1 MDIELLTMDRV
12 IKLYE
17 KTIFMK
23 LNLLSFFKEV
33 RKIKQSLMA
42 RFAEIIY
49 NGKFFIKI
57 SQIEAFLFKKNPRK
71 GFWYSPEADFM
82 RSIITKSQENVDG
95 SVFVSVFKGNV
106 YIKGRESKKSL
117 YNETLVR

>member
-1 MDIELLTMDRV
+1 MNS
-12 IKLYE
+12 
-17 KTIFMK
+17 FMYRHVNY
-23 LNLLSFFKEV
+23 L
-33 RKIKQSLMA
+33 
-42 RFAEIIY
+42 
-49 NGKFFIKI
+49 
-57 SQIEAFLFKKNPRK
+57 

-82 RSIITKSQENVDG
+82 RAIINKSQENVDG